1 MSKKTVWA
9 ILGGG
14 NGGQSLAGHLSLMGY
29 PVRLFDIV
37 ESTVKVI
44 NDQGGIYVTG
54 VVEGLGKPELV
65 TTDIARALDGADA
78 VMVVAPAV
86 AHRNIAMNSAPHLKD
101 GQVVIIHP
109 GATCGALE
117 FKNVLRECGYSTK
130 VILGETNSLIYACR
144 VVKPGTVSIKG
155 IKDDLIISALPSSET
170 PLVHGLLQEAFPQ
183 VLAGKNV
190 MSTSLSNPNAI
201 MHPAPTLLNTS
212 MIESKHDWLYYWD
225 GITPS
230 IGAFVERLDKERL
243 MLCDAL
249 EIDMPSIRDWYHLAY
264 HADAAT
270 LAEAVRKTP
279 AYAEINGQKQL
290 RTRYL
295 LEDLPTGLVPMVEL
309 GSMMGLDMPIMKLII
324 QLGQF
329 LLEEDFYTTG
339 RTLKNLGIADM
350 SPSQFRNY
358 LETCTLSH

>member
-1 MSKKTVWA
+1 MAKKTKWT

-29 PVRLFDIV
+29 SVRLYDIM
-37 ESTVKVI
+37 EDTVNTI
-44 NDQGGIYVTG
+44 NKQGGIHVTG
-54 VVEGLGKPELV
+54 VVEGFGEPELV
-65 TTDIARALDGADA
+65 TTDIAEALEGADA

-86 AHRNIAMNSAPHLKD
+86 AHRSIAMSCAPHLEE
-101 GQVVIIHP
+101 GQIIIIHP

-117 FKNVLRECGYSTK
+117 FKNVLRECGCDTN

-144 VVKPGTVSIKG
+144 AVKPGTVSIKG
-155 IKDDLIISALPSSET
+155 IKEDLVVSALPASATEV
-170 PLVHGLLQEAFPQ
+170 VHGLFQEAFPQ
-183 VLAGKNV
+183 VIAGKNV

-212 MIESKHDWLYYWD
+212 LIESRHDWLYYWE

-230 IGAFVERLDKERL
+230 IGSFVERLDKERL
-243 MLCDAL
+243 ALCKTL
-249 EIDMPSIRDWYHLAY
+249 NIEMPSIRDWYRLAY
-264 HADAAT
+264 N
-270 LAEAVRKTP
+270 AEAPTLSEAVKKTP
-279 AYAEINGQKQL
+279 AYAEIVGQKQL

-309 GSMMGLDMPIMKLII
+309 GGMMGLDMPMMRLII
-324 QLGQF
+324 QLGQYV
-329 LLEEDFYTTG
+329 LEEDFYTTG

-350 SPSQFRNY
+350 TPDQFQHY
-358 LETCTLSH
+358 LATGEQ